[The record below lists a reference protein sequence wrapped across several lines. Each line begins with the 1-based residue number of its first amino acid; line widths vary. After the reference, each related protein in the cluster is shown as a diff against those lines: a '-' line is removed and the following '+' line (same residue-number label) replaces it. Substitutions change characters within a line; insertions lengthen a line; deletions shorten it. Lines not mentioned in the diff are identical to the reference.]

1 MKKNFFII
9 LVALLLLIAFT
20 VSSVV
25 KYTSLLSEKNL
36 YTVAGTQENYGFS
49 VAKFIIQ
56 LNELYTLI
64 NSDNTIDDVRLKF
77 DILYSRLNVIY
88 VKSEATAPLYKQQ
101 GYEETIDSIN
111 KKLEDI
117 DGLLSH
123 NHPDYKKIS
132 TIIAD
137 IKPLTKTVT
146 NLADMAEIAQRN
158 DALKDF
164 RSKRQQFWTL
174 LFITGGLIS
183 LLLFVLFIYISKINR
198 LLLSERAAFASK
210 NAFLGMV
217 GHELRTS
224 LQAIVSIIDVVTNNL
239 SGGIKSGQIERLET
253 AVSKME
259 RQLNDLAEFAKID
272 NGSVE
277 IKNTYNSLQA
287 IVTNAVQDCIAIYE
301 KKDVTVKIKNNN
313 DAVIF
318 TDALRL
324 NQVIENLTSN
334 AIKYTERGEV
344 NVDYFIE
351 KGKVLNIVISD
362 TGKGIPKD
370 KLKFI
375 FKPFTRVVDSK
386 STVPGFGMGLAI
398 VAGIIRLL
406 KGTIHIS
413 SEVNVG
419 TTVTVRIP
427 IKLGDSSLATAEVSA
442 SAPGDVFGVLSLLVI
457 DDNEMAC
464 SSLSS
469 LLTNAGYIVE
479 ATTSPE
485 RALEKL
491 LRKPYDV
498 VLSDLQMPGMTGD
511 ELYATVSSSQN
522 PNRSTPFIFI
532 SAYSDAHSIGQAPLL
547 TKPVRLKD
555 INLKIHEVMSNQGR
569 VKSE

>member
-1 MKKNFFII
+1 MKKKFYFILFSI
-9 LVALLLLIAFT
+9 LLLLAFT
-20 VSSVV
+20 VSCLV
-25 KYTSLLSEKNL
+25 KYNSLLSEKTL

-56 LNELYTLI
+56 LNELYTLANSENDI
-64 NSDNTIDDVRLKF
+64 NDVRFKL
-77 DILYSRLNVIY
+77 DILYSRFNVIY

-101 GYEETIDSIN
+101 GYEETINLIN
-111 KKLEDI
+111 SKLNEI
-117 DGLLSH
+117 DLILSH
-123 NHPDYKKIS
+123 DNPNYRAVS
-132 TIIAD
+132 SIIAG
-137 IKPLTKTVT
+137 IKPLTKTIT

-158 DALKDF
+158 NSLKDF
-164 RSKRQQFWTL
+164 RSKRQQLWTL
-174 LFITGGLIS
+174 LFVTGGLIF

-224 LQAIVSIIDVVTNNL
+224 LQAIVSIIDSVTNNL
-239 SGGIKSGQIERLET
+239 NEVIKPCQIERLET

-277 IKNTYNSLQA
+277 INYTYKSLKA
-287 IVTNAVQDCIAIYE
+287 IVTNAVQDCIAIYD
-301 KKDVTVKIKNNN
+301 KKTVAVKIKSNV

-344 NVDYFIE
+344 NVEYFID
-351 KGKVLNIVISD
+351 KGKLLNIIISD
-362 TGKGIPKD
+362 TGKGIPKN
-370 KLKFI
+370 KLKYI
-375 FKPFTRVVDSK
+375 FKPFTRISDSK
-386 STVPGFGMGLAI
+386 SNVPGFGMGLAI

-419 TTVTVRIP
+419 TTVTVKIP
-427 IKLGDSSLATAEVSA
+427 VKLGDSWLAIGEASA
-442 SAPGDVFGVLSLLVI
+442 SAPGKVLDDLRLLII

-464 SSLSS
+464 SSLCN

-511 ELYATVSSSQN
+511 ELYAIVRRSQS

-532 SAYSDAHSIGQAPLL
+532 SAYSDAPSIGQAPLL

>member
-164 RSKRQQFWTL
+164 RSKRQQLWTL

-277 IKNTYNSLQA
+277 IKN
-287 IVTNAVQDCIAIYE
+287 
-301 KKDVTVKIKNNN
+301 NN

-324 NQVIENLTSN
+324 NQIIENLTSN

>member
-1 MKKNFFII
+1 
-9 LVALLLLIAFT
+9 
-20 VSSVV
+20 
-25 KYTSLLSEKNL
+25 
-36 YTVAGTQENYGFS
+36 
-49 VAKFIIQ
+49 
-56 LNELYTLI
+56 
-64 NSDNTIDDVRLKF
+64 
-77 DILYSRLNVIY
+77 
-88 VKSEATAPLYKQQ
+88 
-101 GYEETIDSIN
+101 
-111 KKLEDI
+111 
-117 DGLLSH
+117 
-123 NHPDYKKIS
+123 

-164 RSKRQQFWTL
+164 RSKRQQLWTL

-344 NVDYFIE
+344 NVD
-351 KGKVLNIVISD
+351 
-362 TGKGIPKD
+362 
-370 KLKFI
+370 
-375 FKPFTRVVDSK
+375 
-386 STVPGFGMGLAI
+386 
-398 VAGIIRLL
+398 
-406 KGTIHIS
+406 
-413 SEVNVG
+413 
-419 TTVTVRIP
+419 
-427 IKLGDSSLATAEVSA
+427 
-442 SAPGDVFGVLSLLVI
+442 
-457 DDNEMAC
+457 
-464 SSLSS
+464 
-469 LLTNAGYIVE
+469 
-479 ATTSPE
+479 
-485 RALEKL
+485 
-491 LRKPYDV
+491 
-498 VLSDLQMPGMTGD
+498 
-511 ELYATVSSSQN
+511 
-522 PNRSTPFIFI
+522 
-532 SAYSDAHSIGQAPLL
+532 
-547 TKPVRLKD
+547 
-555 INLKIHEVMSNQGR
+555 
-569 VKSE
+569 

>member
-9 LVALLLLIAFT
+9 LVALLLLIGFT

-25 KYTSLLSEKNL
+25 KYNSLLSEKTL

-88 VKSEATAPLYKQQ
+88 VKSEATTPLYKQQ
-101 GYEETIDSIN
+101 GYEEAINSVN
-111 KKLEDI
+111 KKLEEI

-132 TIIAD
+132 AIIAD

-164 RSKRQQFWTL
+164 RSKRQQLWTL

-351 KGKVLNIVISD
+351 KDKILNIIISD

-427 IKLGDSSLATAEVSA
+427 VKLGDSSLAIAETSA
-442 SAPGDVFGVLSLLVI
+442 PAPGDVFGVLSLLVI

-511 ELYATVSSSQN
+511 ELYAAVSRSQN

-532 SAYSDAHSIGQAPLL
+532 SAYSDVDSIGQAPLL

-555 INLKIHEVMSNQGR
+555 INLKIQEVMSKQGCI
-569 VKSE
+569 KSE